1 MNFRPLSKTPVT
13 VLRQSLDAYALRHK
27 ATAENIAN
35 VESRDYRPLKVDFE
49 ENLRKVLHRKQSDMK
64 VSDARHFSHQNNMLQ
79 IREIEGPNPEKVN
92 LEAEMAELAKNQIRF
107 DFSARA
113 LAAVYRG
120 IRASITGQNR

>member
-1 MNFRPLSKTPVT
+1 MNFRPLSKTPVA
-13 VLRQSLDAYALRHK
+13 VLRQSLDAYTLRHK

-35 VESRDYRPLKVDFE
+35 VESKDYRPLKVNFE
-49 ENLRKVLHRKQSDMK
+49 ENLQKILHKKQSDMK
-64 VSDARHFSHQNNMLQ
+64 VSDPRHLTHQSDMLE

-92 LEAEMAELAKNQIRF
+92 IEAEMAELAKNQIRF

-113 LAAVYRG
+113 LATMYRG